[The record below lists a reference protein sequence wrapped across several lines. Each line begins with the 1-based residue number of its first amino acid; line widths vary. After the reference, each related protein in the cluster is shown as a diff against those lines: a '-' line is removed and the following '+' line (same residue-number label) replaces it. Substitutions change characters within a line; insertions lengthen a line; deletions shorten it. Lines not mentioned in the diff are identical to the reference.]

1 MMDAATLSNILSWSI
16 QVAAITVVAALVPLV
31 LHVDAPAIR
40 HGWWRAV
47 LLSCLLLP
55 ILQPWQALSTFPID
69 VPTLDMTPTLTGSG
83 KATLNASG
91 SASLLSQSWQRTWPT
106 AVGVVLI
113 AGALVRLLW
122 LAGGLF
128 RLRRLR
134 AAGSA
139 ADVSDGHREL
149 AALTA
154 AGAEIRYVPVIGQP
168 MTFGIRRPVVLLPES
183 LRTLPDPI
191 QRAVLAHELWH
202 VQRRDWLWILA
213 EETLRSVLWFHPAI
227 GYLVS
232 RVQASREEVVDE
244 LTVLVTNARRSYIE
258 ALLAF
263 ADEPPLFAAAPFARR
278 RHLFQRMLL
287 ISREAVMSSRRIVAS
302 TAVMTLAVVLTG
314 WYGVAAFPLTSTS
327 SGSQFELRT
336 LPVSGQFQNAS
347 LRNVLAFMGKHAGV
361 TFSYDQTFVDR
372 TVTIEFRNASFL
384 NALDRVLETSG
395 YSYRAMSPTTF
406 LIVKHNAV
414 AGQQAPPRDLRPG
427 QAAPPTN
434 REVELQKAIDAG
446 TALTVEAFLD
456 LAKMQEQR
464 GALSEA
470 EATLLASRRVAGADA
485 KALPALA
492 AFYRRTNQFDK
503 AVAVMDEMAAADPTN
518 PKVHLLVATYYW
530 EKAFKDPSLTTA
542 QKTEYIQ
549 SGINATDRALSYD
562 AEYVEALTYKNIL
575 LRMQANLETDRSRQ
589 AQLIAAAD
597 ALRNKAMELNKARG
611 GVSGGVPGGVPGGVA
626 GGVGGSARSSD
637 MPPPPPPPPPPG
649 PPVEVDGQ
657 AAVRVGGN
665 IAPPTKVKDVRPV
678 YPPEAMGAKVQG
690 VVILEAVI
698 DGAGDVRSAKVLRS
712 IPILDEAAVA
722 AVEQWKFVP
731 TLLNGVAVPVVMTVT
746 VNFTLQ

>member
-1 MMDAATLSNILSWSI
+1 
-16 QVAAITVVAALVPLV
+16 
-31 LHVDAPAIR
+31 
-40 HGWWRAV
+40 
-47 LLSCLLLP
+47 
-55 ILQPWQALSTFPID
+55 
-69 VPTLDMTPTLTGSG
+69 MTPTLTGSG

-91 SASLLSQSWQRTWPT
+91 SASLLSQSWQRTWPA
-106 AVGVVLI
+106 AVGVVLV

-139 ADVSDGHREL
+139 ADVTDGHREL
-149 AALTA
+149 TALTA

-202 VQRRDWLWILA
+202 VRRRDWLWILA
-213 EETLRSVLWFHPAI
+213 EETVRSVLWFHPAI

-232 RVQASREEVVDE
+232 RVQSSREEVVDE

-327 SGSQFELRT
+327 SAGSQFELRT
-336 LPVSGQFQNAS
+336 LPVTGQFQNAS

-372 TVTIEFRNASFL
+372 TVTIEFRNTSFL

-395 YSYRAMSPTTF
+395 YSYRAMSPTSF

-446 TALTVEAFLD
+446 TVTKLEDYAD
-456 LAKMQEQR
+456 LAKMQERR
-464 GALSEA
+464 GALAEA
-470 EATLLASRRVAGADA
+470 ESTLLAARRVAELSSGAVSLLAGFYLRTDRFDEA
-485 KALPALA
+485 IALLE
-492 AFYRRTNQFDK
+492 DL
-503 AVAVMDEMAAADPTN
+503 AAADPTN
-518 PKVHLLVATYYW
+518 PKLHQTVATFYW
-530 EKAFKDPSLTTA
+530 EKAFKDHSLTSR
-542 QKTEYIQ
+542 QKIEYLQ
-549 SGINATDRALSYD
+549 AGINATDRALSYD
-562 AEYVEALTYKNIL
+562 PDYVEALTYKNIL
-575 LRMQANLETDRSRQ
+575 LRMRANLETDKTRQ
-589 AQLIAAAD
+589 AQLIAEAD
-597 ALRNKAMELNKARG
+597 ALRNRAMELNKARG
-611 GVSGGVPGGVPGGVA
+611 GVAGGVPGGVPGGVS
-626 GGVGGSARSSD
+626 GGVVGGVQGDVTQRVPSD

-657 AAVRVGGN
+657 AAVRVGRQHQR
-665 IAPPTKVKDVRPV
+665 RP
-678 YPPEAMGAKVQG
+678 
-690 VVILEAVI
+690 
-698 DGAGDVRSAKVLRS
+698 RR
-712 IPILDEAAVA
+712 
-722 AVEQWKFVP
+722 
-731 TLLNGVAVPVVMTVT
+731 
-746 VNFTLQ
+746 

>member
-69 VPTLDMTPTLTGSG
+69 VPPLDMTPTLTGSG

-91 SASLLSQSWQRTWPT
+91 SASLLSQSWQRTWPA
-106 AVGVVLI
+106 AVGVVLV

-139 ADVSDGHREL
+139 ADVTDGHREL
-149 AALTA
+149 TALTA

-202 VQRRDWLWILA
+202 VRRRDWLWILA
-213 EETLRSVLWFHPAI
+213 EETVRSVLWFHPAI

-232 RVQASREEVVDE
+232 RVQSSREEVVDE

-327 SGSQFELRT
+327 SAGSQFELRT
-336 LPVSGQFQNAS
+336 LPVTGQFQNAS

-372 TVTIEFRNASFL
+372 TVTIEFRNTSFL

-395 YSYRAMSPTTF
+395 YSYRAMSPTSF

-446 TALTVEAFLD
+446 TAANRRSLSRSREDAGTARRPF
-456 LAKMQEQR
+456 AKR
-464 GALSEA
+464 RPRC
-470 EATLLASRRVAGADA
+470 SRRDGSPVPM
-485 KALPALA
+485 LRRRLALA
-492 AFYRRTNQFDK
+492 ALLSTDQPVRQGCRRL
-503 AVAVMDEMAAADPTN
+503 EELAAADPTN
-518 PKVHLLVATYYW
+518 PKVHQLVATYYW

-542 QKTEYIQ
+542 QKIEYIQ
-549 SGINATDRALSYD
+549 AGINATDRALSYD

-575 LRMQANLETDRSRQ
+575 LRMQANLETDKTRQ
-589 AQLIAAAD
+589 AATDRRSGRPAKQGDGVEQGAWRRCRWCPRWRTWWSARRCQWEVVARCIRHAAAT
-597 ALRNKAMELNKARG
+597 AT
-611 GVSGGVPGGVPGGVA
+611 P
-626 GGVGGSARSSD
+626 
-637 MPPPPPPPPPPG
+637 
-649 PPVEVDGQ
+649 
-657 AAVRVGGN
+657 AATR
-665 IAPPTKVKDVRPV
+665 ASR
-678 YPPEAMGAKVQG
+678 
-690 VVILEAVI
+690 
-698 DGAGDVRSAKVLRS
+698 
-712 IPILDEAAVA
+712 
-722 AVEQWKFVP
+722 
-731 TLLNGVAVPVVMTVT
+731 
-746 VNFTLQ
+746 

>member
-69 VPTLDMTPTLTGSG
+69 VAPLDMTPTLTGSG

-91 SASLLSQSWQRTWPT
+91 SASLLSQSWQRTWPA
-106 AVGVVLI
+106 AVGVVLV

-139 ADVSDGHREL
+139 ADVTDGHREL
-149 AALTA
+149 TALTA

-202 VQRRDWLWILA
+202 VRRRDWLWILA
-213 EETLRSVLWFHPAI
+213 EETVRSVLWFHPAI

-232 RVQASREEVVDE
+232 RVQSSREEVVDE

-314 WYGVAAFPLTSTS
+314 WYGVAAFPLTSS
-327 SGSQFELRT
+327 SSAGSQFELRT
-336 LPVSGQFQNAS
+336 LPVTGQFQNAS

-372 TVTIEFRNASFL
+372 TVTIEFRNTSFL
-384 NALDRVLETSG
+384 NALDRVLDASG
-395 YSYRAMSPTTF
+395 YSYRAMSPTSF
-406 LIVKHNAV
+406 LIVKHNAA

-446 TALTVEAFLD
+446 TVTKLEDYAD
-456 LAKMQEQR
+456 LAKMQERR
-464 GALSEA
+464 GALAEA
-470 EATLLASRRVAGADA
+470 ESTLLAARRVAELSSGAVS
-485 KALPALA
+485 LLA
-492 AFYRRTNQFDK
+492 GFYLRTNRFDQ
-503 AVAVMDEMAAADPTN
+503 AIALLEDLAAADPTN
-518 PKVHLLVATYYW
+518 PKASPDGSDLLLGEGVQG
-530 EKAFKDPSLTTA
+530 SLPD
-542 QKTEYIQ
+542 IQ
-549 SGINATDRALSYD
+549 AEDRVPPGRNQRDRSSTFLRSGIRGSADLQEHPPPDAGQPGDRQD
-562 AEYVEALTYKNIL
+562 AAGSADCRGGCAPKQGDGAEQGA
-575 LRMQANLETDRSRQ
+575 RRRCRWCPRRSARRCQWRSRRRSRRRHTKGP
-589 AQLIAAAD
+589 IRHAAAT
-597 ALRNKAMELNKARG
+597 ATSTTTRASSR
-611 GVSGGVPGGVPGGVA
+611 SRRPGGSQSRRQHRAAHEGQRRQAGLSA
-626 GGVGGSARSSD
+626 GGDGCESPGCRHSRSGHRQRRGRAVRESAAVDPDTGRSRSSSRRT
-637 MPPPPPPPPPPG
+637 M
-649 PPVEVDGQ
+649 EVRAD
-657 AAVRVGGN
+657 ASER
-665 IAPPTKVKDVRPV
+665 RCRF
-678 YPPEAMGAKVQG
+678 
-690 VVILEAVI
+690 L
-698 DGAGDVRSAKVLRS
+698 SS
-712 IPILDEAAVA
+712 
-722 AVEQWKFVP
+722 
-731 TLLNGVAVPVVMTVT
+731 
-746 VNFTLQ
+746 